1 MNQERPRP
9 AQPLES
15 RQDQLKQA
23 ERIVPPAP
31 VSLGQRPEEFVAPRA
46 PVRPQPQPQ
55 PQSQSE
61 VDEEEDRLINSAEEE
76 QFVPQRP
83 RQQPPQ
89 PQQPQPVRPPVAPE
103 ARRPNIDVEPRRP
116 QPSVPQPQQPAKRPN
131 YPANYKARPQVKM

>member
-61 VDEEEDRLINSAEEE
+61 VDEEEL
-76 QFVPQRP
+76 VT
-83 RQQPPQ
+83 
-89 PQQPQPVRPPVAPE
+89 VATDSHQKIVGLDVSMDE
-103 ARRPNIDVEPRRP
+103 VLVVNKFDTPNHLEL
-116 QPSVPQPQQPAKRPN
+116 KN
-131 YPANYKARPQVKM
+131 